1 MPYRALELTG
11 VRTYHLGERH
21 NLVTLADL
29 IDPTAP
35 APPFESPDLDEV
47 VDRIVAARRA
57 GRPVIWMM
65 GAHVIKCGLSRL
77 LIDLM
82 ERGIVT
88 HVATNGAGSIHD
100 FELALIGETS
110 EDVATSIEDG
120 TFGMAEETGALMHQ
134 ALREGARLGLGYG
147 ESIGR
152 FIAQDRRFRHRD
164 ISVAYTAYRLG
175 IPFTVHVTIGTDI
188 IHQHPACDFGILG
201 WASGQDFKIYCAS
214 ISELE
219 GGVFLNFGSAV
230 TGPEVFLKALS
241 IARNLGYTVAHIT
254 TANFDLI
261 PLGDYRSKVSMDDPT
276 YYYRPRKNIVNRPTS
291 LGGKGFH
298 ITGDHAQTIPNLHH
312 RVVAAL
318 DRVPLLPQS
327 IKLANPIEV
336 LAQWSPAA
344 AAQLEALFE
353 RSPELTSVRPALA
366 QAFLLIAHSLERGG
380 ILFLAG
386 NGGSMADALHISGEL
401 LKSYAHP
408 RPLPERIRQRF
419 STVPDG
425 ETLATGLEG
434 GLRAI
439 TLGANPSLASA
450 VDNDNPQRAMGLA
463 QELYALARPGDV
475 FLGISTSGNA
485 RSVCLAAQVAR
496 ALNLRVIALTGERGG
511 ELSRLADVTICAS
524 GTRADRIQEQHIRIY
539 HALCAMLEDHFF
551 SLTDDRQQAID
562 DGW

>member
-11 VRTYHLGERH
+11 IRTYHLGERR

-29 IDPTAP
+29 VDPDAP
-35 APPFESPDLDEV
+35 APPFDNPDLDEV
-47 VDRIVAARRA
+47 AERIVAARRA

-65 GAHVIKCGLSRL
+65 GAHVIKSGLSRV

-82 ERGIVT
+82 KRGIVT
-88 HVATNGAGSIHD
+88 HVATNGAGTIHD

-120 TFGMAEETGALMHQ
+120 TFGMAEETGALMNQ
-134 ALREGARLGLGYG
+134 AVQEGARLGMGYG
-147 ESIGR
+147 ESIGH
-152 FIAQDRRFRHRD
+152 FMAQDDRFRHRD

-175 IPFTVHVTIGTDI
+175 IPLTVHVAIGTDI
-188 IHQHPACDFGILG
+188 IHQHPKCDFGAIG

-214 ISELE
+214 VSELE

-230 TGPEVFLKALS
+230 IGPEVFLKALS
-241 IARNLGYTVAHIT
+241 IARNLGHTVAHIT

-261 PLGDYRSKVSMDDPT
+261 PLGDYRSKVSTDNPV

-298 ITGDHAQTIPNLHH
+298 ITGDHKVTIPNLHH

-318 DRVPLLPQS
+318 GQVPVPS
-327 IKLANPIEV
+327 RRIEDQDPV
-336 LAQWSPAA
+336 GILRREFPAALAQ
-344 AAQLEALFE
+344 LDALLN
-353 RSPELTSVRPALA
+353 RAPSLRDVTPALA
-366 QAFLLIAHSLERGG
+366 QAFILIARSLKHGG
-380 ILFLAG
+380 ILFLGG

-401 LKSYAHP
+401 LKSYARP
-408 RPLPERIRQRF
+408 RPLPPNIRQRF
-419 STVPDG
+419 
-425 ETLATGLEG
+425 ATIPEGKFIAEHLEQ

-439 TLGANPSLASA
+439 PLGINPSLSSA

-463 QELYALARPGDV
+463 QELYALARSGDV

-485 RSVCLAAQVAR
+485 RNVCHAAWVAR
-496 ALNLRVIALTGERGG
+496 TLNMSVIALTGERES
-511 ELSRLADVTICAS
+511 ELSRLADVAIQVPAQRT
-524 GTRADRIQEQHIRIY
+524 DRVQEQHILIY

-551 SLTDDRQQAID
+551 GTDKGR
-562 DGW
+562 

>member
-11 VRTYHLGERH
+11 IRTYHLGERR

-29 IDPTAP
+29 IDPDAP
-35 APPFESPDLDEV
+35 APPFDNPELGEV
-47 VDRIVAARRA
+47 ADRIIAARGA

-120 TFGMAEETGALMHQ
+120 TFGMVEETGALMHQ
-134 ALREGARLGLGYG
+134 ALREGARLGMGYG

-152 FIAQDRRFRHRD
+152 FIAQDDRFRCRD
-164 ISVAYTAYRLG
+164 ISIAYTAYRLG
-175 IPFTVHVTIGTDI
+175 IPFTVHATIGTDI

-214 ISELE
+214 VSELE

-241 IARNLGYTVAHIT
+241 IARNLGHTVAHIT

-261 PLGDYRSKVSMDDPT
+261 PLGDYRSKVGMDDPA

-298 ITGDHAQTIPNLHH
+298 ITGDHRETIPNLHH
-312 RVVAAL
+312 RVVDAL
-318 DRVPLLPQS
+318 DRVPVPSQRLEISDPTQM
-327 IKLANPIEV
+327 LAREF
-336 LAQWSPAA
+336 PAA
-344 AAQLEALFE
+344 AAQLDALVQ
-353 RSPELTSVRPALA
+353 RSPALQVVAPALA
-366 QAFLLIAHSLERGG
+366 RAFILIARSLERGG
-380 ILFLAG
+380 ILFLCG

-401 LKSYAHP
+401 LKSYARP
-408 RPLPERIRQRF
+408 RPLPEGIRRRF
-419 STVPDG
+419 ANVPEG
-425 ETLATGLEG
+425 RFVSKHLEE
-434 GLRAI
+434 GLRAVV
-439 TLGANPSLASA
+439 LGANLSLASA

-475 FLGISTSGNA
+475 LLGISTSGSA
-485 RSVCLAAQVAR
+485 RNVCHAAQVAR
-496 ALNLRVIALTGERGG
+496 ALNLSVIALTGERES
-511 ELSRLADVTICAS
+511 ELGRLADVAIQAPGRRT
-524 GTRADRIQEQHIRIY
+524 DRVQEQHVLIY
-539 HALCAMLEDHFF
+539 HTLCAMLEDHFF
-551 SLTDDRQQAID
+551 GTGEER
-562 DGW
+562 

>member
-11 VRTYHLGERH
+11 IRTYHLGERR

-29 IDPTAP
+29 LDPSQPAP
-35 APPFESPDLDEV
+35 AFANPDLEEV
-47 VDRIVAARRA
+47 AAAVVGARRA
-57 GRPVIWMM
+57 DRPVVWMM

-77 LIDLM
+77 LIDLI

-120 TFGMAEETGALMHQ
+120 TFGMVEETGALMHQ

-147 ESIGR
+147 EAIGR
-152 FIAQDRRFRHRD
+152 FIAKDERFRLREV
-164 ISVAYTAYRLG
+164 SVAYAAYRHG

-201 WASGQDFKIYCAS
+201 WASGQDFKIFCAT

-241 IARNLGYTVAHIT
+241 IARNLGHTVSHIT

-261 PLGDYRSKVSMDDPT
+261 DLGDYRKGVGMDDPA

-291 LGGKGFH
+291 LGGRGFH
-298 ITGDHAQTIPNLHH
+298 ITGDHTVTIPALHH

-318 DRVPLLPQS
+318 DRLPTRALSFEPAAPVAALSQ
-327 IKLANPIEV
+327 EF
-336 LAQWSPAA
+336 PAA
-344 AAQLEALFE
+344 AVQLQALLE
-353 RSPELTSVRPALA
+353 RAPELHGVAPAVA
-366 QAFLLIAHSLERGG
+366 QAFRTIAHSLARGG
-380 ILFLAG
+380 TLFLGG
-386 NGGSMADALHISGEL
+386 NGGSMSDALHIAGEL
-401 LKSYAHP
+401 LKSYARP
-408 RPLPERIRQRF
+408 RPLPERLRQRF
-419 STVPDG
+419 ATLPDG
-425 ETLATGLEG
+425 HHLAAQLER
-434 GLRAI
+434 GLRVV
-439 TLGANPSLASA
+439 TLGANLALASA
-450 VDNDNPQRAMGLA
+450 VDNDNPKRGMDLA

-485 RSVCLAAQVAR
+485 RNVCQAAQVAR
-496 ALNLRVIALTGERGG
+496 ALDVHVIALTGERDS
-511 ELSRLADVTICAS
+511 ELRSLADVAIQAPGGRTA
-524 GTRADRIQEQHIRIY
+524 RIQENHIRIY

-551 SLTDDRQQAID
+551 GEGGAPEGTR
-562 DGW
+562 